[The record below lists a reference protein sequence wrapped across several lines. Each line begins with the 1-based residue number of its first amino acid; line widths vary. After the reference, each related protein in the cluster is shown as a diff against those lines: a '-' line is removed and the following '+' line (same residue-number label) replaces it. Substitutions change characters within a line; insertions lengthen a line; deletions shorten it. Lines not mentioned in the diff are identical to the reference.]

1 MSGNAMNGDGKM
13 SGAKDPSSTTG
24 EETGGAFAKVY
35 VDRVLDPA
43 FSNWKLL
50 YEGDA
55 LRVHRA
61 HLCMLAERGIVSREI
76 AKALKAGIE
85 KVEASF
91 TAPDRI
97 PDGVEDLYFL
107 FEKEL
112 GKASGEENAAW
123 LHTARSR
130 NDMDTTVFRLALKR
144 TMIEFLRSLAA
155 CCGHLVERCRAGEAE
170 LTVLYTH
177 GQPANPSTTAHYL
190 SAVLLDLLEDGRGLL
205 DALADV
211 DRSTLGACAITG
223 TGFPIDRERV
233 AQLLGMDGFMVNS
246 YQAISTSHWLSRPAQ
261 ALRILM
267 QDMGRFAADLS
278 HKASCEV
285 GLYDFPE
292 NLVQI
297 SSIMPQKRN
306 PVIIEHLR
314 IRAGQ
319 AAGLCAS
326 IEELYRNVP
335 YQDVNEAADAPVS
348 QLIDAFS
355 IAASAL
361 DLAGAIFSGMRA
373 RPERARA
380 IALEFGVTTTELA
393 DEIVRSFGIGFRAA
407 HGICAAFIR
416 SGRDKAVLRR
426 IFAENAGKALPW
438 SDAEIDAVLEPGH
451 FVEVRATPGGPAP
464 GGMAK
469 VYETAE
475 AHLAALDAA
484 LRDRDSRQVA
494 ADGMAAKAWAAL

>member
-1 MSGNAMNGDGKM
+1 MS
-13 SGAKDPSSTTG
+13 
-24 EETGGAFAKVY
+24 GGAFAPVY

-43 FSNWKLL
+43 YRNWKSL

-61 HLCMLAERGIVSREI
+61 HLCMLEERGILPDGV

-85 KVEASF
+85 AAESGFV
-91 TAPDRI
+91 APEHI
-97 PDGVEDLYFL
+97 PEGVEDLYFL

-112 GKASGEENAAW
+112 GRIAGEENAAW

-144 TMIEFLRSLAA
+144 VMIGFLRSLEA
-155 CCGHLVERCRAGEAE
+155 CCRRLLERCRQGEGE

-190 SAVLLDLLEDGRGLL
+190 SALLLDLLEDARGLSE
-205 DALADV
+205 ALADV
-211 DRSTLGACAITG
+211 DQSTLGACAITG

-233 AQLLGMDGFMVNS
+233 AELLGMDGFVVNS
-246 YQAISTSHWLSRPAQ
+246 YQAIATSHWLTKPAQ

-267 QDMGRFAADLS
+267 QDLGRFAADLS

-285 GLYDFPE
+285 GLYDFPDD
-292 NLVQI
+292 LVQI

-314 IRAGQ
+314 IQAGQ
-319 AAGLCAS
+319 AAGLCAA

-348 QLIDAFS
+348 QFMQAFDF
-355 IAASAL
+355 AASAL
-361 DLAGAIFSGMRA
+361 DLAGATFEGMRA

-380 IALEFGVTTTELA
+380 VALDFGVTTTELA
-393 DEIVRSFGIGFRAA
+393 DEIVRRFGIGFRAA
-407 HGICAAFIR
+407 HGICAAFIH
-416 SGRDKAVLRR
+416 SGRDKATLRR
-426 IFAENAGKALPW
+426 SFSEKTGRELPW
-438 SDAEIDAVLEPGH
+438 SDAEIDAILEPEH
-451 FVEVRATPGGPAP
+451 FVEVRKTAGGPARE
-464 GGMAK
+464 GMVP
-469 VYETAE
+469 VYKMAE
-475 AHLAALDAA
+475 VELGALAASLGALDN
-484 LRDRDSRQVA
+484 RQA
-494 ADGMAAKAWAAL
+494 RADQLSAQAWAAL

>member
-1 MSGNAMNGDGKM
+1 MS
-13 SGAKDPSSTTG
+13 
-24 EETGGAFAKVY
+24 GGAFNKVY

-43 FSNWKLL
+43 FSNWKKL
-50 YEGDA
+50 YQIDA

-61 HLCMLAERGIVSREI
+61 HLCMLAETGIVTAGV

-85 KVEASF
+85 TVEATF
-91 TAPDRI
+91 IPPDRI

-112 GKASGEENAAW
+112 GKVAGEENAAW

-144 TMIEFLRSLAA
+144 VMLEFLRSFAA
-155 CCGHLVERCRAGEAE
+155 CCARLLERCRQGEGE

-190 SAVLLDLLEDGRGLL
+190 SALLLDLLEDGKGLL
-205 DALADV
+205 DALSDV

-223 TGFPIDRERV
+223 TGFSIDRARV
-233 AQLLGMDGFMVNS
+233 AELLGMDGFVPNS
-246 YQAISTSHWLSRPAQ
+246 YQAISTSHWLARPAQ

-267 QDMGRFAADLS
+267 QDLGRFAADLS

-285 GLYDFPE
+285 GLYDFPDD
-292 NLVQI
+292 LVQI

-314 IRAGQ
+314 IQVGQ
-319 AAGLCAS
+319 ASGLCTT

-335 YQDVNEAADAPVS
+335 YQDVNEAADAPIS
-348 QLIDAFS
+348 QLVQAYS
-355 IAASAL
+355 YAGSAL
-361 DLAGAIFSGMRA
+361 DLAEATFAGMRA

-380 IALEFGVTTTELA
+380 LALEFGVTTTELA
-393 DEIVRSFGIGFRAA
+393 DTIVRQFGIGFRAA

-416 SGRDKAVLRR
+416 SGSDKEALRR
-426 IFAENAGKALPW
+426 AFAEKTGGILPW
-438 SDAEIDAVLEPGH
+438 RDSEIDAILEPQH
-451 FVEVRATPGGPAP
+451 FVDVRATAGGPAP
-464 GGMAK
+464 DGMRP
-469 VYETAE
+469 VYRAAE
-475 AHLAALDAA
+475 AKLKALKAAIDGLNARRLAA
-484 LRDRDSRQVA
+484 DR
-494 ADGMAAKAWAAL
+494 MAEEAWSAF

>member
-1 MSGNAMNGDGKM
+1 MS
-13 SGAKDPSSTTG
+13 
-24 EETGGAFAKVY
+24 GGAFAGVY

-43 FSNWKLL
+43 FSNWKTL

-55 LRVHRA
+55 LLVHRA
-61 HLCMLAERGIVSREI
+61 HLCMLAETGIIAPDV

-91 TAPDRI
+91 VAPAHI
-97 PDGVEDLYFL
+97 PTGVEDLYFL

-112 GKASGEENAAW
+112 GDVAGEENAAW

-144 TMIEFLRSLAA
+144 VMAGYLRSLTV
-155 CCGHLVERCRAGEAE
+155 CCKGLLERCRQGEGE

-190 SAVLLDLLEDGRGLL
+190 SAILLDLLEDAKGLIE
-205 DALADV
+205 ALSDV
-211 DRSTLGACAITG
+211 DKSTLGACAITG
-223 TGFPIDRERV
+223 TGFPVDRARV
-233 AQLLGMDGFMVNS
+233 AGFLGMNGFVINS
-246 YQAISTSHWLSRPAQ
+246 YQAISTSHWLVRPAQ

-267 QDMGRFAADLS
+267 QDLGRFAADLS

-285 GLYDFPE
+285 GLYDFPDD
-292 NLVQI
+292 LVQI

-314 IRAGQ
+314 IQAGQ
-319 AAGLCAS
+319 SAGLCTT
-326 IEELYRNVP
+326 IEDLYRNVP

-348 QLIDAFS
+348 QLLQAFV
-355 IAASAL
+355 IAASAI
-361 DLAGAIFSGMRA
+361 DLAGATFAGMRA

-393 DEIVRSFGIGFRAA
+393 DTMVRQFGIGFRAA

-416 SGRDKAVLRR
+416 SGRSRETLRR
-426 IFAENAGKALPW
+426 AFAEKTGKTLPW
-438 SDAEIDAVLEPGH
+438 QDAEIDAILEPAH
-451 FVEVRATPGGPAP
+451 FVQVRSTAGGPAP
-464 GGMAK
+464 GGMAS
-469 VYETAE
+469 VYESAE
-475 AHLAALDAA
+475 AGLALLDAA
-484 LRDRDSRQVA
+484 IGELDARQAYADRLA
-494 ADGMAAKAWAAL
+494 AQAWAVI

>member
-1 MSGNAMNGDGKM
+1 MS
-13 SGAKDPSSTTG
+13 
-24 EETGGAFAKVY
+24 GGAFAGAY

-43 FSNWKLL
+43 FSNWKTL

-55 LRVHRA
+55 LLVHRA
-61 HLCMLAERGIVSREI
+61 HLCMLAETGIIAPDV

-91 TAPDRI
+91 VAPAHI
-97 PDGVEDLYFL
+97 PTGVEDLYFL

-112 GKASGEENAAW
+112 GNVAGEENAAW

-144 TMIEFLRSLAA
+144 VMTGYLRSLAA
-155 CCGHLVERCRAGEAE
+155 CCKGLLERCRQGEGE

-190 SAVLLDLLEDGRGLL
+190 SAILLDLLEDAKGLM
-205 DALADV
+205 DALSDV

-223 TGFPIDRERV
+223 TGFPVDRARV
-233 AQLLGMDGFMVNS
+233 AGLLGMNGFVTNS
-246 YQAISTSHWLSRPAQ
+246 YQAIATSHWLVRPAQ
-261 ALRILM
+261 ALRTLM
-267 QDMGRFAADLS
+267 QDLGRFAADLS

-285 GLYDFPE
+285 GLYDFPD

-314 IRAGQ
+314 IQAGQ
-319 AAGLCAS
+319 SAGLCTA
-326 IEELYRNVP
+326 IEDLYRNVP

-348 QLIDAFS
+348 QFLEAFGF
-355 IAASAL
+355 AASAI
-361 DLAGAIFSGMRA
+361 DLAGATFA
-373 RPERARA
+373 ERARA

-393 DEIVRSFGIGFRAA
+393 DTMVRQFGIGFRAA
-407 HGICAAFIR
+407 HGICAAFIHA
-416 SGRDKAVLRR
+416 GQDKAALRQA
-426 IFAENAGKALPW
+426 FVGKTGKPLSW
-438 SDAEIDAVLEPGH
+438 SDAEIDEILEPGH
-451 FVEVRATPGGPAP
+451 FVEVRKTAGGPAP
-464 GGMAK
+464 NGMAV
-469 VYETAE
+469 VYAAAE
-475 AHLAALDAA
+475 FGLAALQKAFTELDGRQTDA
-484 LRDRDSRQVA
+484 DR
-494 ADGMAAKAWAAL
+494 MAIEAWSAI

>member
-1 MSGNAMNGDGKM
+1 MS
-13 SGAKDPSSTTG
+13 
-24 EETGGAFAKVY
+24 GGAFAAVY

-43 FSNWKLL
+43 YKNWKTL
-50 YEGDA
+50 YESEA

-61 HLCMLAERGIVSREI
+61 HLCMLEERGILPDGV
-76 AKALKAGIE
+76 AKALKTGIE
-85 KVEASF
+85 RMETDFV
-91 TAPDRI
+91 APDHI
-97 PDGVEDLYFL
+97 PEGVEDLYFL

-112 GKASGEENAAW
+112 GRIAGEENAAW

-144 TMIEFLRSLAA
+144 LMMGFLRSLVA
-155 CCGHLVERCRAGEAE
+155 CCWRLLERCKRGERE

-190 SAVLLDLLEDGRGLL
+190 SALLLDLAEDAKVLF
-205 DALADV
+205 DALSDV

-233 AQLLGMDGFMVNS
+233 AELLGLGGVVVNS
-246 YQAISTSHWLSRPAQ
+246 YQAIATSHWLAKPAQ
-261 ALRILM
+261 ALRVLM
-267 QDMGRFAADLS
+267 QDLGRFAADLS

-285 GLYDFPE
+285 GLYDFPDD
-292 NLVQI
+292 LVQV

-314 IRAGQ
+314 IQAGQ
-319 AAGLCAS
+319 AAGLCAA

-348 QLIDAFS
+348 QLMQAFGY
-355 IAASAL
+355 AASAL
-361 DLAGAIFSGMRA
+361 DLAVATFEGMRA

-393 DEIVRSFGIGFRAA
+393 DEMVRRFGLGFRAA

-416 SGRDKAVLRR
+416 SGRASDALRSA
-426 IFAENAGKALPW
+426 FEEKTGSALPW
-438 SDAEIDAVLEPGH
+438 SDAEIDSILEP
-451 FVEVRATPGGPAP
+451 
-464 GGMAK
+464 
-469 VYETAE
+469 
-475 AHLAALDAA
+475 
-484 LRDRDSRQVA
+484 
-494 ADGMAAKAWAAL
+494 